1 MSIASRKTT
10 STNFQNETFL
20 TDKCVLNTVTKIIGR
35 RWTSEILLLI
45 EKDVCRFSTI
55 KEKLDGISDNVLS
68 DCLNKLVG
76 VNILEKK
83 IYQQVPLKVEY
94 FLTDNGKSL
103 VNLLHNF
110 CDWGKSHGN
119 LK

>member
-1 MSIASRKTT
+1 MSLRKIS
-10 STNFQNETFL
+10 STNFQNEIFL
-20 TDKCVLNTVTKIIGR
+20 DQKCVLNKVFKIIGK
-35 RWTSEILLLI
+35 RWMSEILLLI
-45 EKDVCRFSTI
+45 EKDVCRFTTI
-55 KEKLDGISDNVLS
+55 KERLVGISDNVLS

-94 FLTDNGKSL
+94 YLTDSGRHL
-103 VNLLHNF
+103 IELLHSL
-110 CDWGKSHGN
+110 CRWGKTYGK